1 MKDKEG
7 DWETMGKPIAV
18 IGAGNGGTAIAGD
31 LTLAGHECR
40 LFEFK
45 EWASNVTAVVEKGGI
60 QVTGVARTGFA
71 KVALATTDI
80 QAVLDGAELIM
91 VATQAVTHT
100 RVAHTIASQVRD
112 GQVIILWPGSGGT
125 LEFRRIFDELEVTAD
140 VVLGEAATFP
150 YCCRRLEGPGTVNIH
165 RIDGPRNQVAA
176 LPASRT
182 PELMAA
188 LEGVYDTVVPA
199 RSILEPALYNPNI
212 IVHPAGSLFNI
223 GRIEHSR
230 GEFWMYKEGITPSVK
245 KIIHGMDRERQA
257 IMAALGYTPMT
268 YEEVFADLFNVSV
281 AEFALASSKGP
292 ISMQDRY
299 VTEDVPMGVTL
310 TASLG
315 RLLHVPTP
323 TYDSIIHIASL
334 VNETEYYITGRNL
347 ANLKL
352 GGLSA
357 AQLNE
362 YVLTGRR
369 PKPAPAI
376 SQRRAVP
383 KPTAARRTKRTPASK
398 LRSRTATR
406 TQKKR
411 GRK

>member
-1 MKDKEG
+1 MRK
-7 DWETMGKPIAV
+7 TIAV

-40 LFEFK
+40 LFEFE
-45 EWASNVTAVVEKGGI
+45 EWADNVTAVNAQGGI
-60 QVTGVARTGFA
+60 TVTGVARTGFA

-80 QAVLDGAELIM
+80 AAVLDGAELIM
-91 VATQAVTHT
+91 LATQALTHT
-100 RVAHTIASQVRD
+100 RVAHAVAPLVRD

-125 LEFRRIFDELEVTAD
+125 LEFRRVFDEMGVKAD
-140 VVLGEAATFP
+140 VVLGEAATLP

-188 LEGVYDTVVPA
+188 LKGVYDTVVPA

-212 IVHPAGSLFNI
+212 IVHPAGTLFNM
-223 GRIEHSR
+223 GRIEHSQ

-245 KIIHGMDRERQA
+245 KIIDGMDRERQA
-257 IMAALGYTPMT
+257 IMAVLGYEPMT
-268 YEEVFADLFNVSV
+268 YEQVFADLFNVSV
-281 AEFALASSKGP
+281 AEFAVASSKGP
-292 ISMQDRY
+292 FSMQDRY

-315 RLLHVPTP
+315 RLLRVPTP

-334 VNETEYYITGRNL
+334 INGTDYYKTGRNL

-352 GGLSA
+352 AGLSP
-357 AQLNE
+357 AQLTR
-362 YVLTGRR
+362 YVMTGKR
-369 PKPAPAI
+369 PKPA
-376 SQRRAVP
+376 S
-383 KPTAARRTKRTPASK
+383 ARRGRQAGSRNLVARAS
-398 LRSRTATR
+398 RGSSRPKAR
-406 TQKKR
+406 AKVAR
-411 GRK
+411 RKGGHGPS

>member
-1 MKDKEG
+1 
-7 DWETMGKPIAV
+7 MGKHVAV

-40 LFEFK
+40 LFEFT
-45 EWASNVTAVVEKGGI
+45 EWAGNVDAVKAQSGI

-71 KVALATTDI
+71 KVVLATTDL
-80 QAVLDGAELIM
+80 QAALDGAELIM

-100 RVAHTIASQVRD
+100 RVAQATAPLVRS

-125 LEFRRIFDELEVTAD
+125 LEFRRIFDALGVKAD
-140 VVLGEAATFP
+140 VILGEAATLP

-188 LEGVYDTVVPA
+188 LKGVYDTVVPA
-199 RSILEPALYNPNI
+199 QSVLEPALYNPNI
-212 IVHPAGSLFNI
+212 IVHPAGALFNM
-223 GRIEHSR
+223 GRIEHSQ

-245 KIIHGMDRERQA
+245 KIINGMDRERQA

-268 YEEVFADLFNVSV
+268 YEQVFTDLFNVSV
-281 AEFALASSKGP
+281 AEFAVASSKGP
-292 ISMQDRY
+292 FSMQDRY

-315 RLLHVPTP
+315 RKLGVPTP

-334 VNETEYYITGRNL
+334 VNETEYYTIGRNL
-347 ANLKL
+347 ASLKL
-352 GGLSA
+352 DGLSA
-357 AQLNE
+357 EQLTA

-369 PKPAPAI
+369 PKIARA
-376 SQRRAVP
+376 SVKRRAAG
-383 KPTAARRTKRTPASK
+383 KRKAARTTRHSRAAGA
-398 LRSRTATR
+398 RSRAT
-406 TQKKR
+406 KR